1 MFCGKDGI
9 KASQIVLYF
18 IEQPSS
24 GILSRSQTE
33 KMLIE
38 LLEADMT
45 VTHTVTLKEN
55 KCKNDA
61 VKFVV

>member
-24 GILSRSQTE
+24 GILSRSQNE

-38 LLEADMT
+38 LLEAVSDP
-45 VTHTVTLKEN
+45 HSNIKRKE
-55 KCKNDA
+55 
-61 VKFVV
+61 V